1 MDKARDNDVCEQTT
15 HGRRCIACLSV
26 REGQLFEANRKLDVA
41 GANDVLYLEL
51 CELGLCLK
59 INSKQPIRP
68 MDDYPSNLKSNF
80 LDYTGVF
87 TCSQPSQL
95 LNNRNMPQRSRML

>member
-1 MDKARDNDVCEQTT
+1 M
-15 HGRRCIACLSV
+15 ACLSV

-51 CELGLCLK
+51 CELGLSLK
-59 INSKQPIRP
+59 INFKQPIRP
-68 MDDYPSNLKSNF
+68 MYDCPSNLKSNF

-95 LNNRNMPQRSRML
+95 LDNRNIPQRSRML